1 MYCTKCG
8 GKLDENEKYCSKCGN
23 EIEKRNGLEIDQ
35 SIKSDDDKD
44 LKIDKPIDSIFKEE
58 CIEQDQ
64 DYLFLKNMNSKTR
77 DFIKNIIYVL
87 KIVIGIIIFL
97 ITIFHIKSE
106 FEEAQNYKLT
116 LYIVRYVY
124 KIGLMCLIQF
134 VLEEISYTLS
144 LKTNNLKKE
153 SNSTLICL
161 GQIVYIFLIIIAWKM
176 ILFPSNVDMVQIYL
190 AIVND
195 ALLDG
200 LLVIR
205 VPIFLL
211 IGASILKI
219 FVIGNG
225 INEIEW
231 YHKKLLYEFL
241 MKR

>member
-1 MYCTKCG
+1 
-8 GKLDENEKYCSKCGN
+8 
-23 EIEKRNGLEIDQ
+23 
-35 SIKSDDDKD
+35 
-44 LKIDKPIDSIFKEE
+44 
-58 CIEQDQ
+58 
-64 DYLFLKNMNSKTR
+64 
-77 DFIKNIIYVL
+77 
-87 KIVIGIIIFL
+87 
-97 ITIFHIKSE
+97 
-106 FEEAQNYKLT
+106 
-116 LYIVRYVY
+116 
-124 KIGLMCLIQF
+124 MCLIQF

-225 INEIEW
+225 INEIE
-231 YHKKLLYEFL
+231 
-241 MKR
+241 